1 MSMISVLSLGLI
13 IGMQHA
19 LQADHLAAVSTI
31 TIDNFSFR
39 RVLSLGSFWGMGH
52 AIALISVSGSILI
65 LGLGINSFVAECLEV
80 CVGLMLV
87 VLGGTLLYRL
97 YRNRVHFHIHRHG
110 GNLPHLHIHSHSSDT
125 MPHQTSSHE
134 HLHLGKGS
142 FRAIIIGMM
151 HGLAGSG
158 ALLVL
163 TATATNSIFMG
174 LIYITVFSLG
184 SIFGMAIL
192 SMVFVFPLSRSP
204 KIFDWINNK
213 LKTSIGCGTSIFGG
227 YIIFEHLP
235 LIN

>member
-1 MSMISVLSLGLI
+1 M
-13 IGMQHA
+13 
-19 LQADHLAAVSTI
+19 HL
-31 TIDNFSFR
+31 
-39 RVLSLGSFWGMGH
+39 
-52 AIALISVSGSILI
+52 
-65 LGLGINSFVAECLEV
+65 E
-80 CVGLMLV
+80 
-87 VLGGTLLYRL
+87 
-97 YRNRVHFHIHRHG
+97 
-110 GNLPHLHIHSHSSDT
+110 
-125 MPHQTSSHE
+125 
-134 HLHLGKGS
+134 KGS

-213 LKTSIGCGTSIFGG
+213 LKTSIGCGTLIFGG